1 MDTVGPKTS
10 DRVRQDVV
18 KVRYGRLRSNGHG
31 WVGGK
36 RAWWKR
42 ETSGCARMDTVGSET
57 GDRARKELGEG
68 GTQAVALELTMLGG
82 RQAAGPEIT
91 WWRVGDERSGSR
103 GCNGGGTRA
112 VALESTWL
120 GGKQAAGNE
129 GA

>member
-1 MDTVGPKTS
+1 
-10 DRVRQDVV
+10 
-18 KVRYGRLRSNGHG
+18 
-31 WVGGK
+31 
-36 RAWWKR
+36 
-42 ETSGCARMDTVGSET
+42 MDTVGSET

-68 GTQAVALELTMLGG
+68 GTRAVALELTMLGG